1 MHSQLQKMRADAVAQ
16 HHAADFYF
24 PPIEFNRIGLVAP
37 QFPNTRCLLGL
48 QHAAVFAQQRGH
60 QKPTHKRRTEQPQTF
75 AFQDVHGFGLR
86 WSCAQTGAHS
96 LRTLVHGIEIVGA
109 MPKLQGAQTGQR
121 FAHGRAA
128 RDVGTKLVG
137 PYEIVEYSAKVL
149 VAPSRMPDQLPAMG
163 LQCFGRNGIPHLLGP
178 SPQVAPMAAP
188 TVHQIIQCHTA
199 WVALSAVPAHAV
211 HQPCDHFARWR
222 VRTHQGPGLL
232 RKIVFAPKPRDILFA
247 PFRIR
252 RIPPRVHR
260 TRRPRRQQQ
269 GKLGGTRKGSMHR
282 HILADTACT

>member
-1 MHSQLQKMRADAVAQ
+1 MVLRPDW
-16 HHAADFYF
+16 
-24 PPIEFNRIGLVAP
+24 R
-37 QFPNTRCLLGL
+37 
-48 QHAAVFAQQRGH
+48 
-60 QKPTHKRRTEQPQTF
+60 TF
-75 AFQDVHGFGLR
+75 A
-86 WSCAQTGAHS
+86 AHS
-96 LRTLVHGIEIVGA
+96 RTWHRNCWCNAQAPRRPNWTTVCAWTRGA
-109 MPKLQGAQTGQR
+109 R
-121 FAHGRAA
+121 CWHEA
-128 RDVGTKLVG
+128 RG

-149 VAPSRMPDQLPAMG
+149 VAPSRMPDQLPAIG

-178 SPQVAPMAAP
+178 SPQVAAMAVP
-188 TVHQIIQCHTA
+188 TVDQIIQCHAA

-211 HQPCDHFARWR
+211 HQPCDHFARCR

-282 HILADTACT
+282 QILADTACT